1 MRRAPEATFT
11 PTGGL
16 DRVAQAR
23 AAVTLASELR
33 HTASTTGTI
42 LSTPSTR
49 MVFSIRSLEAQ
60 LLADQFDGSQRGP
73 LELRLLA
80 KELAGNTRGMVR

>member
-16 DRVAQAR
+16 DRVTQAR

-33 HTASTTGTI
+33 HTASTTGIKLPT
-42 LSTPSTR
+42 SSTR
-49 MVFSIRSLEAQ
+49 MVFSIRSLEVQ
-60 LLADQFDGSQRGP
+60 LLAGQFEGSQQGP
-73 LELRLLA
+73 VGDLS
-80 KELAGNTRGMVR
+80 